1 MLFRS
6 IIRRYAQEQNKTGMG
21 RRANTDLSRWG
32 AEAEPK
38 TRSVTINANDIS
50 VGVGEAHGS
59 RQPTSE
65 KNPLTQ
71 LKAQAGDGVM
81 ASVALHENGMGDGIS
96 EKKEEKMMV
105 SGVDASVQAK
115 SQTNGTESMTW
126 DKSIDQKEKAV
137 MKENMAPTLEVKNGP
152 FGHMGLVTKSGP
164 LAMVYDETKG
174 WTEEKLGQNN
184 RHWKRLA

>member
-1 MLFRS
+1 MLQYSAWMRGD
-6 IIRRYAQEQNKTGMG
+6 IIRRYMQEQNKTGMG
-21 RRANTDLSRWG
+21 RGANTDLSRWG
-32 AEAEPK
+32 ARAKPK
-38 TRSVTINANDIS
+38 KRSVTLNANDIS
-50 VGVGEAHGS
+50 VGVGEAHGL

-65 KNPLTQ
+65 KNQLTQ
-71 LKAQAGDGVM
+71 LKAQAGEGVM
-81 ASVALHENGMGDGIS
+81 ASMALHENGIGNGMAK
-96 EKKEEKMMV
+96 KKEKMTV

-137 MKENMAPTLEVKNGP
+137 MKENMVLALEVKNGP

-174 WTEEKLGQNN
+174 
-184 RHWKRLA
+184 